1 LEDDTMD
8 LLGDLL
14 YVGLAVGFFAL
25 TWAFVVLCERV

>member
-1 LEDDTMD
+1 MD

-14 YVGLAVGFFAL
+14 YIGLAVGFFAL